1 MEKHRMA
8 AAVPARTDRWG
19 SKLAAAA
26 LVLAAVW
33 APRSAD
39 AQSPKLE
46 AAYVVLGSQ
55 GAVARAVLAQASSCP
70 DITVDGAQQPMSV
83 RAAPDATFPVLVC
96 ERTIPAGAT
105 SASLE
110 NSPLP
115 LPKAALKSIAAFG
128 DTGCRLKSAKTAA
141 KEGDINDADAGGKF
155 QDCNNPTLW
164 PFAQVAQSI
173 ADAKP
178 DLVIHVGDYLY
189 RESACPT
196 GDAGCARS
204 PYGDDW
210 PTWKADFFAPAAPA
224 LRAAPWIVV
233 RGNHEICRRAGP
245 GYFRL
250 LDPTPAQT
258 TPTQTTPPCIELVPH
273 FTITLAGQSFIILDS
288 SNAADACPCDPARYA
303 AEFTA
308 MKPKPGTWLLTHRPV
323 WGFGPRRRTVNATLQ
338 EALANWNG
346 KLPDGIA
353 LALAGHIHVVEVLS
367 FTDKRSPQFVLGTGG
382 TLLAGKI
389 KNNLSGETIA
399 GRRVAYG
406 RSDHRFGFA
415 LLEPAG
421 NGKDWAATFRD
432 TSSAKLFDCKI
443 GGGQI
448 ACD

>member
-1 MEKHRMA
+1 MA
-8 AAVPARTDRWG
+8 AVVPARMERLG
-19 SKLAAAA
+19 CKLAASA
-26 LVLAAVW
+26 LVLATLSS
-33 APRSAD
+33 PRPAG

-46 AAYVVLGSQ
+46 AAYVVLGPQ
-55 GAVARAVLAQASSCP
+55 GPVARAVLAQASGCP
-70 DITVDGAQQPMSV
+70 AITIDGAQRPMNV
-83 RAAPDATFPVLVC
+83 RALPDATFPVLVC
-96 ERTIPAGAT
+96 ELPIPAGAA
-105 SASLE
+105 SASVE

-115 LPKAALKSIAAFG
+115 LPKATLMSIAAFG
-128 DTGCRLKSAKTAA
+128 DTGCRLKAA
-141 KEGDINDADAGGKF
+141 KAAAKGANAADDEDSGKF
-155 QDCNNPTLW
+155 QDCNNPALW
-164 PFAQVAQSI
+164 PFAQVAQSV

-178 DLVIHVGDYLY
+178 DVVIHVGDYLY
-189 RESACPT
+189 RESACPP

-224 LRAAPWIVV
+224 LRAAPWIAV

-250 LDPTPAQT
+250 LDPTPAQA
-258 TPTQTTPPCIELVPH
+258 TPAQTPPPCLDLIPQ
-273 FTITLAGQSFIILDS
+273 FTVTLADQSFIILDS

-303 AEFTA
+303 AEFAT

-338 EALANWNG
+338 EALAKWNG

-353 LALAGHIHVVEVLS
+353 FALAGHIHVVEVLS
-367 FTDKRSPQFVLGTGG
+367 FADKRSPQFVLGTGG

-389 KNNLSGETIA
+389 KANLNGETIA

-415 LLEPAG
+415 MIEPAEG
-421 NGKDWAATFRD
+421 GWAATFHD
-432 TSSAKLFDCKI
+432 TSSAKLFSCKI
-443 GGGQI
+443 AAGQI
-448 ACD
+448 GCD